1 MKKRE
6 PNRAWLNEVFQK
18 GGKMNLVAS
27 QLYIREKR
35 INYKLNIYFLI
46 ITKYY
51 KSVLDSL

>member
-6 PNRAWLNEVFQK
+6 PNRAWLNEVSQK

-35 INYKLNIYFLI
+35 INYKLNKELKRLNRTI
-46 ITKYY
+46 
-51 KSVLDSL
+51 

>member
-6 PNRAWLNEVFQK
+6 PNRVWLNEVFQK

-35 INYKLNIYFLI
+35 INEKLNQKINRLYG
-46 ITKYY
+46 K
-51 KSVLDSL
+51 KN